1 MLMQYPHPGASQQLQ
16 HLLHHQY
23 HHQQQQQHLAGL
35 GAVPPAVQ
43 AFTGY
48 GSPLLGGLVGGRT
61 PGNVAAAAAAA
72 AAGAAGG
79 AGGRQAGRLGVSSPF
94 GGGGGL
100 AAAPGG
106 DVSGVSQLEDLHPAF
121 SMAHAVLDDSA
132 GS

>member
-1 MLMQYPHPGASQQLQ
+1 MQQYPHAGAAQQLQ

-23 HHQQQQQHLAGL
+23 HHHQQQQQHLAGL

-48 GSPLLGGLVGGRT
+48 GSPLLGGLVGGRN
-61 PGNVAAAAAAA
+61 PAGSVAAAA
-72 AAGAAGG
+72 AAGAASAG
-79 AGGRQAGRLGVSSPF
+79 ARQQQGRLGVSSPF